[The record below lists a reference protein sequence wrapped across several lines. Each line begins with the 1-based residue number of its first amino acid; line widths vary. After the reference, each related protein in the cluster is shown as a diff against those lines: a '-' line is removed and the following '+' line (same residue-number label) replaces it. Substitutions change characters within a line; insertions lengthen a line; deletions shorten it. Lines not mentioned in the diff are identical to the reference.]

1 MYACQLSACHLCLS
15 ALACTYT
22 QEDVHHDLCD
32 GYRGAGVEAP
42 WNLATCCGS
51 SRGTS
56 LRAKLCRTWSV
67 KPCFLWQTP
76 MRIKILLRSGKK
88 RKVYAF
94 SNDNGSLSRRQPGA
108 IAQVNALHCEGRNRA
123 KLTVFLNR
131 PWQLSHMD
139 MASVICMLQVNK
151 TCKFYV

>member
-1 MYACQLSACHLCLS
+1 
-15 ALACTYT
+15 
-22 QEDVHHDLCD
+22 
-32 GYRGAGVEAP
+32 
-42 WNLATCCGS
+42 
-51 SRGTS
+51 
-56 LRAKLCRTWSV
+56 
-67 KPCFLWQTP
+67 